1 MCLSHGQV
9 MSKVYMSELN
19 FYLSRQSDI
28 GFGVPWPL
36 KVSAN
41 LNPLSPNSDQRQ
53 FCPNN
58 IHMLPRGIVMRV
70 NKMITK
76 EKMLWSAIKLSQL
89 ILLRNVWRS
98 VWRIYM
104 WTLGL
109 KGLIDVWLYHSK
121 WKKKLLFLCCFQW
134 YT

>member
-1 MCLSHGQV
+1 
-9 MSKVYMSELN
+9 
-19 FYLSRQSDI
+19 
-28 GFGVPWPL
+28 
-36 KVSAN
+36 
-41 LNPLSPNSDQRQ
+41 
-53 FCPNN
+53 
-58 IHMLPRGIVMRV
+58 MLPRGMVMRV

-121 WKKKLLFLCCFQW
+121 WKKKTAVPMLFSMIYLNIMWMSIQS
-134 YT
+134 TSHENKQQKLMQS